1 MAVELSNPEG
11 LHTPPPV
18 YSHLAIGRGSRVVF
32 IAGQVG
38 FDEEGN
44 LVSEDVAEQAEQAYR
59 NVAKAVEAA
68 GGTVLDIAKMT
79 IFVVGHR
86 PELVEPLMAARGA
99 VLGDH
104 KPASTF
110 LGIEKLI
117 RPELLIEIEA
127 VAVLE

>member
-38 FDEEGN
+38 FDAEGK
-44 LVSEDVAEQAEQAYR
+44 LVGRDHASQAEQAYR
-59 NVAKAVEAA
+59 NLAVAVEAA
-68 GGTVLDIAKMT
+68 GGSVRDIAKIT
-79 IFVVGHR
+79 VFVVDHG
-86 PELVEPLMAARGA
+86 PELIDPLMNARQA

-104 KPASTF
+104 QPASTY
-110 LGIEKLI
+110 LGVAKLI
-117 RPELLIEIEA
+117 RPELLVEIEA
-127 VAVLE
+127 VAVLD